1 MAERRIRNIKSIN
14 VGVVK
19 HANGEGSFNRGEVF
33 GSTITKN
40 SATNG
45 RLLTVTGSTADVT
58 ESWTITIPVPEKYR
72 FITLQAVS
80 TAAGGAMNVADY
92 SDAMDE
98 NGDQVVT
105 FVADAR
111 DTGGAIANDEVVTIR
126 WQAYDDSTLHATMF
140 SVKCQSDTA
149 THFATLKVRYTEGG
163 TLHTEILFCGD
174 TLMGPFAEVEV
185 DALSNIASSCFVY
198 YQEH

>member
-1 MAERRIRNIKSIN
+1 MARKLTKTIKSTNI
-14 VGVVK
+14 GIVK
-19 HANGEGSFNRGEVF
+19 HTVGLGSFNIGEVF

-40 SATNG
+40 SADSG

-58 ESWTITIPVPEKYR
+58 ESWTITIPVPERYR
-72 FITLQAVS
+72 FIQTIAVS
-80 TAAGGAMNVADY
+80 TAAGGAVTGAHY
-92 SDAMDE
+92 SDARNE

-105 FVADAR
+105 FIADAE

-140 SVKCQSDTA
+140 SVKCQSDNSSHT
-149 THFATLKVRYTEGG
+149 ATLKFRYTEGG
-163 TLHTEILFCGD
+163 TLHTETLFSGD
-174 TLMGPFAEVEV
+174 TLVGPFAELEV
-185 DALSNIASSCFVY
+185 DALSNVDASCFVY